1 MKRKLSAAVFLAAV
15 TMLGLA
21 ASAGAVDGTIE
32 INQAKVMAAG
42 GFPYSITTSGS
53 YRLTGNL
60 TVSAAKDGIDVL
72 ANYLTIDLNGFSILG
87 PGNSVTTV
95 TGINASGSK
104 GVTVENGTAND
115 FGLGVNLGFF
125 GIVRNLHADQ
135 NGNGIQVGDNAV
147 VEGCTANN
155 STAGAGVIGSIGG
168 FGIECATVCTISG
181 NTANG
186 NANDGI
192 VCAGNG
198 CLISGNSASA
208 NTNNGIGCQGSAC
221 LISGNTIFNNGRGLI
236 ALDLTTGY
244 GGNLLDNRNG
254 SNVVGG
260 TSLGNNVC
268 TTSGTTSTC

>member
-1 MKRKLSAAVFLAAV
+1 MKRKLPASMLFAAATILAF
-15 TMLGLA
+15 A

-42 GFPYSITTSGS
+42 GFPYTITANGS

-95 TGINASGSK
+95 TGINASASK
-104 GVTVENGTAND
+104 GITVENGTVND
-115 FGLGVNLGFF
+115 FGVGVNVGFF
-125 GIVRNLHADQ
+125 GIVRNVHADQ
-135 NGNGIQVGDNAV
+135 NGDGIQVGDNTV

-155 STAGAGVIGSIGG
+155 STTVGFGG
-168 FGIECATVCTISG
+168 FGIECSKVCAISG
-181 NTANG
+181 NTVNG
-186 NANDGI
+186 GASEGI
-192 VCAGNG
+192 VCSGNG

-208 NTNNGIGCQGSAC
+208 NTNTGIGCLGSAC
-221 LISGNTIFNNGRGLI
+221 LISSNTLFNNAHGI
-236 ALDLTTGY
+236 NAFDATTGY
-244 GGNLLDNRNG
+244 GGNVLKNT
-254 SNVVGG
+254 SNNVLGG
-260 TSLGNNVC
+260 TSLGNNLC